1 MIVVAK
7 FGKTFGLK
15 GEIIIQSFFENK
27 FDIFN
32 YKNFFLENQSQIF
45 LSIKKSNKNILG
57 QIEKIETVGE
67 VKKYVGKLIYIEKNR
82 LPKLK
87 KGQFYYNDLENIK
100 VLLNKTKFGYVK
112 KINNH
117 GAGDYLEIKTNN
129 NEILVPFNNHH
140 VLKVDLKNKIL
151 HLNPIYYE
159 F

>member
-1 MIVVAK
+1 MLQNLEK
-7 FGKTFGLK
+7 PLDLK
-15 GEIIIQSFFENK
+15 VEIIVQSFFENK

-32 YKNFFLENQSQIF
+32 YKKFFLENKSRIS

-57 QIEKIETVGE
+57 QIEKIETIEE
-67 VKKYVGKLIYIEKNR
+67 VKKYVGKLIYIEKSG

-87 KGQFYYNDLENIK
+87 KGQFYFNDLENIK
-100 VLLNKTKFGYVK
+100 VNLNKIQFGYVK
-112 KINNH
+112 KVNNH

-140 VLKVDLKNKIL
+140 VLKVDMKNKIL
-151 HLNPIYYE
+151 HLNPLYYE